1 MMLTDLIYGK
11 HGRFNIDELTI
22 VQADRYFTASTLF
35 ASFHCKSARQVAVQ
49 VSLPSSTVPDGLAGL
64 REGPV
69 TVYAVCGFHREERE
83 LGVATYAKAMLS
95 SGSARQCIFELEF
108 SADSRVAV

>member
-1 MMLTDLIYGK
+1 MMLTDLIDGK

-22 VQADRYFTASTLF
+22 VQADLCFTASTLF
-35 ASFHCKSARQVAVQ
+35 ASFHRKGPKQVAVQ

-64 REGPV
+64 QEGPV

-83 LGVATYAKAMLS
+83 LGEATYGKAMVS
-95 SGSARQCIFELEF
+95 SGSARQCIFGLEF
-108 SADSRVAV
+108 STDSLTE